1 MPFLIQD
8 IQLIYVLQHTKEKMM
23 GLDMY
28 LSAKRYIWKSRDG
41 DNDIQSKLNEVLK
54 DDLPE
59 GFRVKEVAVD
69 AMYWRKA
76 NAIHGWFVDNC
87 QEGEDDCKEYYVE
100 REQLEELR
108 DLCQAVLNGD
118 EDAELEPTEGFFF
131 GSTEKDE
138 YYLQDMRE
146 TVEGLNKVLSLPQS
160 YEFYYRSSW

>member
-1 MPFLIQD
+1 
-8 IQLIYVLQHTKEKMM
+8 M

-28 LSAKRYIWKSRDG
+28 LSAKRYIWKSSDS
-41 DNDIQSKLNEVLK
+41 DNDIQDKLNEVMK

-59 GFRVKEVAVD
+59 GMRVNQVEVD

-76 NAIHGWFVDNC
+76 NAIHGWFVENC

-108 DLCQAVLNGD
+108 DLCQAVLDGD
-118 EDAELEPTEGFFF
+118 EDVNLEPTDGFFF

-138 YYLQDMRE
+138 YYFQDMRD
-146 TVEGLNKVLSLPQS
+146 TVEGLNKVLSLPKS

>member
-1 MPFLIQD
+1 
-8 IQLIYVLQHTKEKMM
+8 M

-28 LSAKRYIWKSRDG
+28 LSAKRYIWKSSDS
-41 DNDIQSKLNEVLK
+41 DNDIQDKLNEVMK

-59 GFRVKEVAVD
+59 GMRVNQVEVD

-76 NAIHGWFVDNC
+76 NAIHGWFVENC

-108 DLCQAVLNGD
+108 DLCQAVLDGD
-118 EDAELEPTEGFFF
+118 DNAELELEPTEGFFF
-131 GSTEKDE
+131 GSTERDD
-138 YYLQDMRE
+138 YYLQDMRD
-146 TVEGLNKVLSLPQS
+146 TVEGLNKVLSLPKS

>member
-1 MPFLIQD
+1 
-8 IQLIYVLQHTKEKMM
+8 M

-28 LSAKRYIWKSRDG
+28 LSAKRYIWKSSDS
-41 DNDIQSKLNEVLK
+41 DNDIQDKLNEVMK

-59 GFRVKEVAVD
+59 GMRVNQVEVD

-76 NAIHGWFVDNC
+76 NAIHGWFVENC
-87 QEGEDDCKEYYVE
+87 QEGEDDCREYYVE

-108 DLCQAVLNGD
+108 NLCQAVLDGD
-118 EDAELEPTEGFFF
+118 EDVNLEPTDGFFF

-138 YYLQDMRE
+138 YYFQDMRE
-146 TVEGLNKVLSLPQS
+146 TVEGLNKVLSLPKS

>member
-1 MPFLIQD
+1 
-8 IQLIYVLQHTKEKMM
+8 M

-28 LSAKRYIWKSRDG
+28 LSAKRYIWKSSDS
-41 DNDIQSKLNEVLK
+41 DNDIQDKLNEVMK

-59 GFRVKEVAVD
+59 GMRVNQVEVD

-76 NAIHGWFVDNC
+76 NAIHGWFVENC

-100 REQLEELR
+100 REQLKELR
-108 DLCQAVLNGD
+108 DLCQAVLDGD
-118 EDAELEPTEGFFF
+118 EDVNLEPTDGFFF

-138 YYLQDMRE
+138 YYFQDMRE
-146 TVEGLNKVLSLPQS
+146 TVEGLNKVLSLPKS